1 MQRMEYYMALENLK
15 RILPSDKKPSWKGF
29 NLHDSNYTASWK
41 GRIIEATTRTTTRD
55 SLGLGFMVD
64 E

>member
-1 MQRMEYYMALENLK
+1 MQRMEYYLALENLK

-41 GRIIEATTRTTTRD
+41 RQNYRGNNNNNTQ
-55 SLGLGFMVD
+55 GFPGAGVHGG
-64 E
+64 